1 MYAGSVHSITG
12 EWHVRINC
20 RGASAA
26 PEGQVVTEVQTV
38 LGRRSEM
45 KHPPVTLTVS
55 DAAALGI
62 AQVYASPS
70 LTGQVFERFL
80 RTGTAD
86 SRQLIDAAQFE
97 QGFASAE
104 GYAALYCL
112 VLWARAQEYRR
123 GGVA

>member
-1 MYAGSVHSITG
+1 
-12 EWHVRINC
+12 VRINC

-26 PEGQVVTEVQTV
+26 PEAQVVIEVQTL

-45 KHPPVTLTVS
+45 KHPPVTMTVS

-62 AQVYASPS
+62 AQVFASPS
-70 LTGQVFERFL
+70 QTGQVFERFL

-86 SRQLIDAAQFE
+86 SRQLIGAAEFE
-97 QGFASAE
+97 QGYASAE